1 MVTLLKCNYIFTKC
15 ILIMTIDH
23 VAFKLRIQVLTEFSD
38 SGDCLLKKLKS
49 YCYNLK
55 LIKEIL
61 RPELTWISLQSI
73 GKNVFTAYTIHE
85 MTYHPPH
92 CYCRLQAYLQVSLS
106 MLTLLLI
113 DLKNMEY
120 IEEIILLN
128 LSAIM
133 IIVKKG
139 ITLYLRNLMVFDI
152 SRILDLTE
160 SIAWHIKGQ
169 CTTSRFAEIRGLIN
183 WSLWQKNI

>member
-1 MVTLLKCNYIFTKC
+1 
-15 ILIMTIDH
+15 
-23 VAFKLRIQVLTEFSD
+23 
-38 SGDCLLKKLKS
+38 
-49 YCYNLK
+49 
-55 LIKEIL
+55 
-61 RPELTWISLQSI
+61 
-73 GKNVFTAYTIHE
+73 
-85 MTYHPPH
+85 
-92 CYCRLQAYLQVSLS
+92 

-120 IEEIILLN
+120 IEKIILLN

-160 SIAWHIKGQ
+160 KIA
-169 CTTSRFAEIRGLIN
+169 
-183 WSLWQKNI
+183 

>member
-1 MVTLLKCNYIFTKC
+1 
-15 ILIMTIDH
+15 
-23 VAFKLRIQVLTEFSD
+23 
-38 SGDCLLKKLKS
+38 
-49 YCYNLK
+49 
-55 LIKEIL
+55 
-61 RPELTWISLQSI
+61 
-73 GKNVFTAYTIHE
+73 
-85 MTYHPPH
+85 
-92 CYCRLQAYLQVSLS
+92 

-120 IEEIILLN
+120 IEKIILLN

-160 SIAWHIKGQ
+160 SIA
-169 CTTSRFAEIRGLIN
+169 
-183 WSLWQKNI
+183 

>member
-1 MVTLLKCNYIFTKC
+1 
-15 ILIMTIDH
+15 
-23 VAFKLRIQVLTEFSD
+23 
-38 SGDCLLKKLKS
+38 
-49 YCYNLK
+49 
-55 LIKEIL
+55 
-61 RPELTWISLQSI
+61 
-73 GKNVFTAYTIHE
+73 

-160 SIAWHIKGQ
+160 KIA
-169 CTTSRFAEIRGLIN
+169 
-183 WSLWQKNI
+183 